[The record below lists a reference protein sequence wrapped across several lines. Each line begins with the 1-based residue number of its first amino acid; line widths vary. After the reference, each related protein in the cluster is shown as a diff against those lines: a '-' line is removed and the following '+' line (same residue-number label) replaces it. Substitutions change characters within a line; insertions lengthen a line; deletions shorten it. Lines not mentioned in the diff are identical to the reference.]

1 MKSRLLVAAVG
12 IPLLLVILFACPTI
26 VTAVAVSL
34 LSAIGAREFTKTTGI
49 NQNEGMIL
57 VTMAAAF
64 LLPIWSY
71 FGSPILVG
79 AAGIVVLGLVLFAQA
94 LLAYPKVKF
103 EGVAGC
109 LFAALAIPM
118 CLSSIVRIIVGEFGR
133 HYVLVPIM
141 IPFIADAGAYF
152 AGKFLGK
159 HKMAPVLSPH
169 KTIEGAIGGLAAGV
183 LSMVIC
189 GLVMQFG
196 LHLTFHYG
204 YAVLYGLLGSVVSI
218 IGDLSFSMVKRETG
232 IKDYGKIFPGHGGV
246 WDRFDSIT
254 FAAPLFELLYQHIL
268 PRIGG

>member
-26 VTAVAVSL
+26 VTAIAVAL
-34 LSAIGAREFTKTTGI
+34 LAAIGAREFLKTTGI
-49 NQNEGMIL
+49 CPHGGMLICS
-57 VTMAAAF
+57 MAVAF
-64 LLPIWSY
+64 LVPIWSY
-71 FGSPILVG
+71 FGSPILAG
-79 AAGIVVLGLVLFAQA
+79 AWGVVILGLALFTQA

-109 LFAALAIPM
+109 LFASLAISM
-118 CLSSIVRIIVGEFGR
+118 CLSAIVRIQVGDFGR

-183 LSMVIC
+183 LSMVIY

-196 LHLTFHYG
+196 FGLQYHYG
-204 YAVLYGLLGSVVSI
+204 YAVVYGLLGSVVSI

-232 IKDYGKIFPGHGGV
+232 IKDYGTIFRAHGGV
-246 WDRFDSIT
+246 LDRFDSVI
-254 FAAPLFELLYQHIL
+254 FAAPVVELLIAVMPL
-268 PRIGG
+268 LTK

>member
-26 VTAVAVSL
+26 VTAVAISL

-64 LLPIWSY
+64 LLPIWSF

-79 AAGIVVLGLVLFAQA
+79 TAGIVVLGLVLFAQA

-183 LSMVIC
+183 LSMVVY
-189 GLVMQFG
+189 GLVMHFG

-232 IKDYGKIFPGHGGV
+232 IKDYGTIFRAHCGGL
-246 WDRFDSIT
+246 DRFDSVI
-254 FAAPLFELLYQHIL
+254 FAAPVVELLIL
-268 PRIGG
+268 LLPLLGK

>member
-26 VTAVAVSL
+26 VTAVAISL

-71 FGSPILVG
+71 FGSSILVG
-79 AAGIVVLGLVLFAQA
+79 AAGIVVLGLVLFTQA

-118 CLSSIVRIIVGEFGR
+118 CLSSIVRILVGEYGR

-152 AGKFLGK
+152 AGK
-159 HKMAPVLSPH
+159 
-169 KTIEGAIGGLAAGV
+169 
-183 LSMVIC
+183 
-189 GLVMQFG
+189 
-196 LHLTFHYG
+196 
-204 YAVLYGLLGSVVSI
+204 VS
-218 IGDLSFSMVKRETG
+218 GQ
-232 IKDYGKIFPGHGGV
+232 
-246 WDRFDSIT
+246 
-254 FAAPLFELLYQHIL
+254 A
-268 PRIGG
+268 

>member
-26 VTAVAVSL
+26 VTAVAVAL
-34 LSAIGAREFTKTTGI
+34 LSAIGAREFLKTTGI
-49 NQNEGMIL
+49 NTNEGML
-57 VTMAAAF
+57 MVSMAAAF

-79 AAGIVVLGLVLFAQA
+79 ACGAVILGLVLFAQA

-118 CLSSIVRIIVGEFGR
+118 CLSAIVRIQVGDFGR

-169 KTIEGAIGGLAAGV
+169 KTVEGAVGGLAAGV
-183 LSMVIC
+183 LSMVIY
-189 GLVMQFG
+189 GLVMQFALG
-196 LHLTFHYG
+196 LHFHYG
-204 YAVLYGLLGSVVSI
+204 YAVIYGLLGSVVSI

-232 IKDYGKIFPGHGGV
+232 IKDYGTIFRAHGGV
-246 WDRFDSIT
+246 LDRFDSVI
-254 FAAPLFELLYQHIL
+254 FAAPVVELLIVLL
-268 PRIGG
+268 PVLSR

>member
-12 IPLLLVILFACPTI
+12 IPLLLVILFACPPI
-26 VTAVAVSL
+26 VTAVAISL

-49 NQNEGMIL
+49 NTNEGML
-57 VTMAAAF
+57 FVTMAAAF

-71 FGSPILVG
+71 FGSPILIG
-79 AAGIVVLGLVLFAQA
+79 AIGVVVLGLVLFTQA

-103 EGVAGC
+103 EGVAC
-109 LFAALAIPM
+109 WMFAALAIPM
-118 CLSSIVRIIVGEFGR
+118 CLSSIVRILVGEFGR

-183 LSMVIC
+183 LSMVIY

-204 YAVLYGLLGSVVSI
+204 YVVLYGLLGSIVSI

-232 IKDYGKIFPGHGGV
+232 IKDYGTIFRAHGGV
-246 WDRFDSIT
+246 LDRFDSVI
-254 FAAPLFELLYQHIL
+254 FAAPVVELLIL
-268 PRIGG
+268 LLPLLGK